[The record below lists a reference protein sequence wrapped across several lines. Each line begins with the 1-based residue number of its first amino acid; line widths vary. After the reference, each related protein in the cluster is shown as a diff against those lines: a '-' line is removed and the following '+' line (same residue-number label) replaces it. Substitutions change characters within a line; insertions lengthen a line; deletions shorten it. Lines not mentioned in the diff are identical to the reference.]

1 LKKCSSERWGRE
13 KRFKVWRRGERRRTA
28 FWRAAQNT
36 LGASGAK
43 PTRTCVPRTVN
54 GTGQLRKLALRRQKD
69 VAIALAS
76 IDASSVSSSTL
87 LGALEDGSL
96 FDGGL
101 QARLARP
108 HLNKWA
114 RPDSFTDSVVSST
127 SSSELSALGAW

>member
-1 LKKCSSERWGRE
+1 MEPLLVQAVQNLDLDTECI
-13 KRFKVWRRGERRRTA
+13 
-28 FWRAAQNT
+28 AA
-36 LGASGAK
+36 
-43 PTRTCVPRTVN
+43 
-54 GTGQLRKLALRRQKD
+54 LRKLALRRQND